1 MEGPPVL
8 WSVPGPTMC
17 LDGCRFDAALYNVL
31 EEEDE
36 VVVGK
41 VLFLVLFKV
50 VVLERFGV
58 KFLGILP
65 VWFLF
70 IA

>member
-1 MEGPPVL
+1 MDGEQVL
-8 WSVPGPTMC
+8 RSVSGPTMY
-17 LDGCRFDAALYNVL
+17 LDDCRFDVALYNVL
-31 EEEDE
+31 EDGVE

-50 VVLERFGV
+50 KVLERFGV

>member
-1 MEGPPVL
+1 MY
-8 WSVPGPTMC
+8 
-17 LDGCRFDAALYNVL
+17 LDDCRFDEALCNVL
-31 EEEDE
+31 EEEVE
-36 VVVGK
+36 VEVGK

-50 VVLERFGV
+50 EVLERFGV
-58 KFLGILP
+58 EFLGILP

>member
-1 MEGPPVL
+1 MEGSPVL
-8 WSVPGPTMC
+8 WSVPGPTVY
-17 LDGCRFDAALYNVL
+17 LDDCRFDADLYNVL
-31 EEEDE
+31 EEEVE
-36 VVVGK
+36 VLVGK
-41 VLFLVLFKV
+41 VLFLVLFEV
-50 VVLERFGV
+50 EVLERFGV